1 MVQIKQRILV
11 VEDEPLVAQD
21 LAMILEKDG
30 YQVVGVAN
38 DGLTALEYLHSR
50 KPELALLDINLLSSH
65 SGFDIAE
72 VIKAK
77 YHIPFIFITAFA
89 DKHTLAKAKDLM
101 PDAYIIKP
109 FKKKD
114 VLVNVELAF
123 HKHNSAGASPFVSL
137 DDLNNTLEKTI
148 SAKEYEICLDIV
160 NGLSNDDIAKKHYVS
175 INTVKTH
182 IKRIFH
188 KLDLDS
194 RTKLS
199 GIFIKK

>member
-1 MVQIKQRILV
+1 MDQINQKILV

-21 LAMILEKDG
+21 LAMILKKGG
-30 YQVVGVAN
+30 YQIAGIAN
-38 DGLTALEYLHSR
+38 DGLMALEYLNSR
-50 KPELALLDINLLSSH
+50 KPDLALLDINLSSTH

-72 VIKAK
+72 VIREK
-77 YHIPFIFITAFA
+77 YHIPFIFITAFS

-101 PDAYIIKP
+101 PDAYIVKP
-109 FKKKD
+109 FKKRD

-123 HKHNSAGASPFVSL
+123 HKHEVTETSAYISL
-137 DDLNNTLEKTI
+137 DELNKSLEKTV

-160 NGLSNDDIAKKHYVS
+160 EGLSNDEIAKKHYVS

-182 IKRIFH
+182 LKRIFH

-199 GIFIKK
+199 SVLMRK